1 MAHRAAPGRALSPYL
16 LTQGADEPF
25 QVLLLVQHHL
35 LLLVLL
41 LQLHLQLPELC
52 GRNAATLSATGKCWG
67 FGIPQERECT
77 QVFGD
82 QEWAVS
88 PGAPPTPG
96 SARDLQDFGDR
107 MGHLRHTQT
116 CPKAAPAALE
126 FVFAPTKLTA
136 LRKGYFLQSSPNTKP
151 CSWCPWYDSGVT
163 GSSRSVSCVTCGSHT
178 LSPTAP
184 DPNPDLHPQAVT
196 EAHTRAL
203 PWEHGPLEGLLGST
217 QHQTHSVRTY
227 PLLAGLLHVLQLL
240 ILVLQLLLVDLLHPL
255 DLQLQPL
262 MDLKHPGMMQGDEDG
277 VNLGSCAQWGHTPQ
291 PPQPHITC
299 SR

>member
-1 MAHRAAPGRALSPYL
+1 MLQQQAAGSGCTCLCPLLFLGQGMAHRAAPGRALSPYL
-16 LTQGADEPF
+16 LTQGANEPF
-25 QVLLLVQHHL
+25 QVLFLVQHHL

-52 GRNAATLSATGKCWG
+52 GRNTATLSATGKCWG

-126 FVFAPTKLTA
+126 FVCT
-136 LRKGYFLQSSPNTKP
+136 
-151 CSWCPWYDSGVT
+151 
-163 GSSRSVSCVTCGSHT
+163 
-178 LSPTAP
+178 
-184 DPNPDLHPQAVT
+184 
-196 EAHTRAL
+196 
-203 PWEHGPLEGLLGST
+203 
-217 QHQTHSVRTY
+217 HQTHGLEERVFLTIIPKHKALELV
-227 PLLAGLLHVLQLL
+227 PLV
-240 ILVLQLLLVDLLHPL
+240 
-255 DLQLQPL
+255 
-262 MDLKHPGMMQGDEDG
+262 
-277 VNLGSCAQWGHTPQ
+277 
-291 PPQPHITC
+291 
-299 SR
+299 